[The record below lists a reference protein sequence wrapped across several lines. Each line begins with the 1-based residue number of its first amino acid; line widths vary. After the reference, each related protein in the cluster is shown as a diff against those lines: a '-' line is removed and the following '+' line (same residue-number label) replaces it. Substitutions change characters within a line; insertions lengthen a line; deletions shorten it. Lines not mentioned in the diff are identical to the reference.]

1 MCPYHAERK
10 PITSRVKSVQQPM
23 EAPTFLSLIE
33 IDLMDFC
40 KCPCDCKESHTWVMN
55 VTDHHTK
62 HVALYC
68 LTAKSG
74 EKVLDALQQHCHT
87 YGYPK
92 KIVCDNGKE
101 FCNKHMEMFCKNNG
115 ITMKHG
121 APRTSTTRW
130 LIERSNRSC
139 KEDMHTLIVSTAEK
153 DSNWCRKLG
162 EISYTRNI
170 SYHTAIQTTPYE
182 AVYGMKPH
190 REVLQQSIQITSE
203 DRNHNLVQ
211 NPRKRSLEV
220 HVEEND
226 QAPTEERQRKRT
238 KISENQARYNEKMV
252 QQSKK
257 KADKKSS
264 QFKVGDVVSIKIDKV
279 DKRSPFHPKIFFF
292 NYFLLFFIF
301 IKENKVLHY

>member
-1 MCPYHAERK
+1 
-10 PITSRVKSVQQPM
+10 M
-23 EAPTFLSLIE
+23 ET
-33 IDLMDFC
+33 
-40 KCPCDCKESHTWVMN
+40 
-55 VTDHHTK
+55 
-62 HVALYC
+62 
-68 LTAKSG
+68 
-74 EKVLDALQQHCHT
+74 
-87 YGYPK
+87 
-92 KIVCDNGKE
+92 
-101 FCNKHMEMFCKNNG
+101 FCKNNG
-115 ITMKHG
+115 IITMK
-121 APRTSTTRW
+121 RTPTTQG
-130 LIERSNRSC
+130 LIERSSRSC

-153 DSNWCRKLG
+153 DSNWCRKLR

-203 DRNHNLVQ
+203 GPNHNLEQ

-220 HVEEND
+220 HAEEND
-226 QAPTEERQRKRT
+226 QAPTEEWQRERT

-279 DKRSPFHPKIFFF
+279 DKRSPFHANMLLGKITE
-292 NYFLLFFIF
+292 I
-301 IKENKVLHY
+301 ENQYARVVTRFGKIPSLISPTFCTRLNLCTATNLSFDYTKDVSFTSACKQANLQNG